1 MISVPA
7 DIAGQSKHAADWLDG
22 RNDQGPSPV
31 LARAK
36 RQMEELEVDWAN
48 AFAVSE
54 TESGTVPRPKE
65 KRTEEPAASSHLPPA
80 ISASHTAKPP
90 HPPGKVLA
98 QKTADQQLLAQ
109 AAQRVQRQ
117 AEQAKKKEDEAKKKK
132 KEEEE
137 KRKKKE
143 KEEEEKR
150 KKKEKEE
157 EERRKKK
164 EKEEEEKRRKKAE
177 EEKAEKVMQRA
188 LSLSLHVL
196 CISSRVLCSVLRVLC
211 PQRRRSPKETHQ
223 PSHQPPHKK
232 TRDLPKL
239 QHKQKHQQHLHKK
252 KRHQPQ
258 QQQQH
263 KKTTHQPHHK
273 KKRHQRPRHKKEKER
288 PRKKKRHQK
297 EQPQKATQAHKKKG
311 MQPQLPLGQKTT
323 DPNGRR
329 SGRPKWWSKPLR
341 RSLNDS
347 ARYTWY
353 SARRKAHSARCKYV
367 ARATLSVPVRTS
379 TVAHFSDLSDSV
391 FACVLG
397 WMSNW
402 ECF

>member
-22 RNDQGPSPV
+22 RKEQGPSPV

-36 RQMEELEVDWAN
+36 RQMEELEVDWAD
-48 AFAVSE
+48 AFAVPE
-54 TESGTVPRPKE
+54 TESVTVPRPKK
-65 KRTEEPAASSHLPPA
+65 KRTEEPAATTHLPPA

-98 QKTADQQLLAQ
+98 QKTAHQQLLAQ

-164 EKEEEEKRRKKAE
+164 EKEDEEKRRK
-177 EEKAEKVMQRA
+177 KAEKVMQRA

-196 CISSRVLCSVLRVLC
+196 CISSRVHAPYCAC
-211 PQRRRSPKETHQ
+211 YTCAMPFARRHILSPVKTVRSN
-223 PSHQPPHKK
+223 
-232 TRDLPKL
+232 
-239 QHKQKHQQHLHKK
+239 LHC
-252 KRHQPQ
+252 
-258 QQQQH
+258 
-263 KKTTHQPHHK
+263 KTTLQQ
-273 KKRHQRPRHKKEKER
+273 KRVGRVTRWMPL
-288 PRKKKRHQK
+288 
-297 EQPQKATQAHKKKG
+297 T
-311 MQPQLPLGQKTT
+311 PLGQCKFGCSAPP
-323 DPNGRR
+323 DPV
-329 SGRPKWWSKPLR
+329 GRPPAREGVIYAIYHESWMCIRNCKQNLANRGYFRRWS
-341 RSLNDS
+341 
-347 ARYTWY
+347 
-353 SARRKAHSARCKYV
+353 
-367 ARATLSVPVRTS
+367 
-379 TVAHFSDLSDSV
+379 
-391 FACVLG
+391 G
-397 WMSNW
+397 WIS
-402 ECF
+402 